1 MQLIQSLNTH
11 YGLEIFFVSIICY
24 LIGSISFGVI
34 ITRITKIGDIRSIGS
49 GNIGA
54 TNVLRTGNQKAA
66 FGTLLLDGGKGYMA
80 VLMINSFFEPSL
92 IIFGGLSVFLG
103 HSFPVFHGFKGGKG
117 VATFFGVLL
126 ALNFFAALV
135 VCIIWLLIAIFFRI
149 SSLSA
154 LFSSLAAPFVYLT
167 LGWEN
172 IALITTLVALI
183 WVRHISNIKRLITK
197 NEPKISIKKAK

>member
-1 MQLIQSLNTH
+1 MQSWNTP

-34 ITRITKIGDIRSIGS
+34 ITRIAKIGDIRSIGS

-80 VLMINSFFEPSL
+80 VLMINTFFEPSL
-92 IIFGGLSVFLG
+92 TLFGGLSVFLG

-126 ALNFFAALV
+126 AINFFAALV
-135 VCIIWLLIAIFFRI
+135 VCVIWLLLAIFFRI

-154 LFSSLAAPFVYLT
+154 LFSSLAAPFVFLT
-167 LGWEN
+167 TGWEN

-183 WVRHISNIKRLITK
+183 WIRHTSNIKRLINK
-197 NEPKISIKKAK
+197 NEPKISIKKEK